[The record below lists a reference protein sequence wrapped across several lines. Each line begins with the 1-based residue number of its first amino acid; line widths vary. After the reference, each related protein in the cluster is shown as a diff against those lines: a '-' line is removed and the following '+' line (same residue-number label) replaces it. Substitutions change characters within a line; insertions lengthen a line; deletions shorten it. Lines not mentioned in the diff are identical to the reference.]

1 MCDICV
7 IPCRHICSINLNL
20 YLTNFIEIMKKSFLF
35 IALLSVITLA
45 SCKEDAVTPTTTPTA
60 TDQPVGAFTAQRT
73 GSLVAQSGTPTKG
86 IAQLGMDTKGTA
98 FLKLGSDFTS
108 DYHTGAVTLYMSKGA
123 TYAASTVQLIS
134 GVSKN
139 GEQYFKLSA
148 VVSSDFTHLIVWC
161 GSAKIPFGNAELK

>member
-1 MCDICV
+1 
-7 IPCRHICSINLNL
+7 
-20 YLTNFIEIMKKSFLF
+20 MKKNLLF
-35 IALLSVITLA
+35 IALLMTIGFA
-45 SCKEDAVTPTTTPTA
+45 SCKKDDMTTTTTTTP

-86 IAQLGMDTKGTA
+86 VAQLGVDTKGTS

-134 GVSKN
+134 GVNKN
-139 GEQYFKLSA
+139 GEQYLKLSA
-148 VVSSDFTHLIVWC
+148 AVSNDFTHLIVWC
-161 GSAKIPFGNAELK
+161 GSAKIPFGNGELK